1 MAFDI
6 KISDDV
12 ARLTLSGDIDLQIS
26 GDIKAEIE
34 RLRGVEHLEVD
45 ASLVSYIDSSGVAV
59 LIFAR
64 QYCAQNNIVLALPS
78 VSAAVHRVLQIAKLD
93 AMLPIGQ
100 IVSAPEPEG
109 FGFGAGNNALDAGD
123 AGDAGAPGNTAFESD
138 DDLVNSL
145 LSDEEMV
152 DGTTGTVTVVE
163 NGDLA
168 GGDLAGGD
176 LAGSDL
182 AGGDL
187 AGGDHSGVDSGGDF
201 DGLDVNA
208 VDFSEPATAT
218 TPAEATDEEP
228 DPLPDGDALKP
239 GTFS

>member
-1 MAFDI
+1 MMMAFDI

-12 ARLTLSGDIDLQIS
+12 AKLTLSGDIDLQIS

-34 RLRGVEHLEVD
+34 RLGGVEHLEID
-45 ASLVSYIDSSGVAV
+45 ASAVSYIDSSGVAV

-64 QYCAQNNIVLALPS
+64 QYCAQNNMALALPS

-100 IVSAPEPEG
+100 IVSAPEPEE
-109 FGFGAGNNALDAGD
+109 FGFGAGNNAFD
-123 AGDAGAPGNTAFESD
+123 AGDAGAQGNSAFESD

-145 LSDEEMV
+145 LSDNEMA
-152 DGTTGTVTVVE
+152 DGTTGTAAVVE

-168 GGDLAGGD
+168 GVDLVGA
-176 LAGSDL
+176 
-182 AGGDL
+182 
-187 AGGDHSGVDSGGDF
+187 DHSDDNLGGDF

-208 VDFSEPATAT
+208 VDFSEPATTT